1 MSHNEFHFERS
12 ETMHIAIDMVF
23 TALGN
28 NSEKIRADI
37 ERIVLSAANQGEFSS
52 GAALAKMTLDKPDGK
67 KERPPKFAVP
77 IPLRSSESQQR

>member
-12 ETMHIAIDMVF
+12 DTMHVAIDMVF

-52 GAALAKMTLDKPDGK
+52 GAALAKMTLDKLDDK
-67 KERPPKFAVP
+67 KRKTA
-77 IPLRSSESQQR
+77 